1 MKDEESLDKKII
13 GNRTSSKI
21 KKSDISLQQ
30 VEEMKRLFSF
40 ESFIKLYVNQQ
51 NSQRELAAMI

>member
-1 MKDEESLDKKII
+1 MKDEESLDQKII

>member
-13 GNRTSSKI
+13 GSRTSSKI